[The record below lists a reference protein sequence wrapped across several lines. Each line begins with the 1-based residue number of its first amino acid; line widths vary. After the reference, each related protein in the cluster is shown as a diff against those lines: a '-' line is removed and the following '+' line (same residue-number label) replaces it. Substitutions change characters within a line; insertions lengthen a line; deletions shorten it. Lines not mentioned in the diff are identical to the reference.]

1 LKLHRYFIGI
11 GTFAIVTGLLYF
23 IGYLFKIDLLI
34 FHKYYNETA
43 EGFTSESRSLLP
55 FIIGLGAG
63 YLTEK
68 FYLYKKYEIANKN

>member
-1 LKLHRYFIGI
+1 MIGI
-11 GTFAIVTGLLYF
+11 GTFALVTGFLYL
-23 IGYLFKIDLLI
+23 IGYVFKINLLI
-34 FHKYYNETA
+34 FHQYHSESA

-68 FYLYKKYEIANKN
+68 FYIYKKYDCVKKN